1 MMPAVLDTHAAIWY
15 LLDTENLSE
24 TAFSLI
30 DVAAASGVPT
40 YISAVS
46 LVEIVYLVE
55 RGRIAADAFER
66 IVRELGQDSPAFKVC
81 PLDYNVA
88 SALRSIP
95 RNVVPD
101 MPDRIIA
108 ATALHLGLPLVTR
121 DRRLQSAG
129 IQTIW

>member
-1 MMPAVLDTHAAIWY
+1 M
-15 LLDTENLSE
+15 
-24 TAFSLI
+24 FSLI
-30 DVAAASGVPT
+30 DGAAASGDPT

-46 LVEIVYLVE
+46 LVEVLYLVE

-66 IVRELGQDSPAFKVC
+66 FVRVMGQDNPAFKVF

-88 SALRSIP
+88 GALRSIP
-95 RNVVPD
+95 RDVVPD

-121 DRRLQSAG
+121 DRRLQAAG

>member
-1 MMPAVLDTHAAIWY
+1 MVQRPAARG
-15 LLDTENLSE
+15 
-24 TAFSLI
+24 TA
-30 DVAAASGVPT
+30 T

-46 LVEIVYLVE
+46 LVEVVYLAE

-66 IVRELGQDSPAFKVC
+66 IVRELGQDNPAFKVF

-95 RNVVPD
+95 RDVVPD

-108 ATALHLGLPLVTR
+108 ATALHLNLPLVTR
-121 DRRLQSAG
+121 DRRLQAAG